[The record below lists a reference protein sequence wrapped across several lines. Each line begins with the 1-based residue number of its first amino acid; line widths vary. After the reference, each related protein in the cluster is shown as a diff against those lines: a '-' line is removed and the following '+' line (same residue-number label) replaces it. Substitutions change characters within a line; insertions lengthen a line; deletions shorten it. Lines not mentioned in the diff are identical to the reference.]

1 MYSASEKWKNNYYLY
16 KFLMASVNFN
26 SSIINA
32 LNSQADPLADKI
44 YLPIFYFI
52 LYNKGNLNQK

>member
-32 LNSQADPLADKI
+32 LNSQADPLADN
-44 YLPIFYFI
+44 LFTNFLFHPI
-52 LYNKGNLNQK
+52 